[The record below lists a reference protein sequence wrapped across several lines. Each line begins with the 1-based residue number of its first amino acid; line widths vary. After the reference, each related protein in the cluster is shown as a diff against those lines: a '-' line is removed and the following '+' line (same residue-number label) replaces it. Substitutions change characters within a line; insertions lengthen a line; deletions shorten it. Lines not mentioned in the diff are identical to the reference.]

1 MMNRSKCG
9 FPCCEKFECANNE
22 KNHCVALMTADFK
35 GKPCPFYKTR
45 GQARKEKLA
54 AMERN
59 GAKTQK
65 EMAELAKLREDVSEY
80 GKT

>member
-1 MMNRSKCG
+1 MISRSKCG

-22 KNHCVALMTADFK
+22 KNHCMALMTADFG

-45 GQARKEKLA
+45 GQARKDRYDALKRL
-54 AMERN
+54 

-65 EMAELAKLREDVSEY
+65 EKAELTKLREDVSEY

>member
-1 MMNRSKCG
+1 MMYRAKCD
-9 FPCCEKFECANNE
+9 FPRCEKFECCNNE
-22 KNHCVALMTADFK
+22 KNHCVALITADFG

-65 EMAELAKLREDVSEY
+65 EKAELAKLTEEVADDGE
-80 GKT
+80 